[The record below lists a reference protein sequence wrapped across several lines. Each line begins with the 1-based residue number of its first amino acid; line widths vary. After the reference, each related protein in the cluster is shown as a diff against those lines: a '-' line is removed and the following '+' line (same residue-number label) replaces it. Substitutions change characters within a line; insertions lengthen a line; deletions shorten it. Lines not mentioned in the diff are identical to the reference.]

1 MKDNLNKNVQKQQ
14 TSRLAF
20 VALSAS
26 ILAALW
32 LGYLFL
38 KYGIW
43 RFSDCVSPITLVVHK
58 AYRMDYLHIIIT
70 HIIIILGPVF
80 GLIALRQIRLSN
92 SRLSGKRLAVAA
104 IWIGFSL
111 VILCHLVAIA
121 TVLTFIFFCGGPGD
135 RQPSLF

>member
-32 LGYLFL
+32 LTYLL
-38 KYGIW
+38 VKHGIW
-43 RFSDCVSPITLVVHK
+43 RFSDCASLSTLLFQGLSSK
-58 AYRMDYLHIIIT
+58 NNDLRIIT

-80 GLIALRQIRLSN
+80 GLIALGQIRLSN
-92 SRLSGKRLAVAA
+92 VRLSGKRLAVAA
-104 IWIGFSL
+104 IWIGLSL
-111 VILCHLVAIA
+111 AVLCNLITIVFIMGSILLRG
-121 TVLTFIFFCGGPGD
+121 LGPG
-135 RQPSLF
+135 